1 MASALPRLDEIVEEF
16 AELTDG
22 TERLEYLIE
31 LGDCLTAFPEAA
43 RTESNRVQGCQS
55 NVWLVLDPAPTVVSP
70 PVVSPAGASST
81 GASSTGVTSP
91 VEPRLRFLADSD
103 APMVRGLVAILLAAF
118 SNHTPREI
126 LAFGVEPLFE
136 RLKLRTFLSPMRSN
150 GLHSMVLFVR
160 SIAEQAEAARIR
172 LQTPAAA
179 ASENVSGSA
188 SVSGS
193 ANVSGSADVSGG
205 AHASSESLVMPVP
218 NANPPRGAA
227 AQSAAMPSSAQLVER
242 LTDAEVAALR
252 DDFPILGTTVSDGL
266 PLVYLDNAAT
276 TQRPRAVI
284 DAMREAYECYFS
296 NVHRGGHTLAARTTE
311 RYEGARESVRRLLN
325 AARKHEVIFT
335 SGTTASVNLVA
346 NSWGLA
352 NVRAGDEILLT
363 IMEHHSNIVPWQ
375 QLAARTRCRLRFAP
389 LTADGR
395 LDLDAW
401 SGMLNERTRLAAF
414 TAVSN
419 VLGTVNPIHE
429 MTRRAHAADAV
440 VMVDAAQAAPHERL
454 DVRQLDADFVA
465 FSGHKMLG
473 PAGIGVLY
481 GKEALLE
488 AMPPFLGGGS
498 MIRSVTTDGFEPAML
513 PAKFEAGT
521 PPIVDAIALG
531 AAIEYLERIGLDR
544 IHQHELRLCR
554 AAHTALAGIDGVEL
568 LGPAPEHKGGIATF
582 TMRGAHADEIAK
594 VLDTCGVAVRAGH
607 HCAMPLHER
616 LGVPASCRAS
626 FYFYNT
632 LEEVERF
639 AESLRTAR
647 RLFDRAA
654 ARASRPHE

>member
-1 MASALPRLDEIVEEF
+1 MASALPRLDEIVDEF
-16 AELTDG
+16 AELADG

-31 LGDCLTAFPEAA
+31 LGDCLTDFPESA
-43 RTESNRVQGCQS
+43 RTEANRVQGCQS
-55 NVWLVLDPAPTVVSP
+55 NVWLILDEP
-70 PVVSPAGASST
+70 PVAMG
-81 GASSTGVTSP
+81 
-91 VEPRLRFLADSD
+91 EPRLRFRADSD

-160 SIAEQAEAARIR
+160 ALAQKAEAARAGADR
-172 LQTPAAA
+172 TPVVAEHTP
-179 ASENVSGSA
+179 SR
-188 SVSGS
+188 
-193 ANVSGSADVSGG
+193 
-205 AHASSESLVMPVP
+205 PVVP
-218 NANPPRGAA
+218 TTEAPVVP
-227 AQSAAMPSSAQLVER
+227 
-242 LTDAEVAALR
+242 LTDDEVLTLR
-252 DDFPILGTTVSDGL
+252 ADFPILGTTVGDGV

-284 DAMREAYECYFS
+284 DAMRDAYESYFS

-325 AARKHEVIFT
+325 AARKHEVVFT
-335 SGTTASVNLVA
+335 SGTTAAVNLVA
-346 NSWGLA
+346 NSWGMA

-375 QLAARTRCRLRFAP
+375 QLAARTGCRLRFAP
-389 LTADGR
+389 LAADGR
-395 LDLDAW
+395 LDLEAW
-401 SGMLNERTRLAAF
+401 TEMLTERTRLAAF

-419 VLGTVNPIHE
+419 VLGSINPIEE
-429 MTRRAHAADAV
+429 MTRRAHAAGAV
-440 VMVDAAQAAPHERL
+440 VMVDAAQSAPHQRL
-454 DVRQLDADFVA
+454 DVRRIDADFVA

-473 PAGIGVLY
+473 PTGIGVLY

-498 MIRSVTTDGFEPAML
+498 MIRTVTIDGFEPAML

-531 AAIEYLERIGLDR
+531 AAIEYLERIGLER
-544 IHQHELRLCR
+544 IHRHEERLCR
-554 AAHTALAGIDGVEL
+554 AAHEALSRIDGVEL

-582 TMRGAHADEIAK
+582 TMRGAHPDEIAK
-594 VLDTCGVAVRAGH
+594 VLDAQGIAVRAGH

-616 LGVPASCRAS
+616 LGLPASCRAS

-632 LEEVERF
+632 MAEVEQLT
-639 AESLRTAR
+639 ESLRTAR

-654 ARASRPHE
+654 ARAAKTS

>member
-1 MASALPRLDEIVEEF
+1 MVSTLPRLDEIVEEF

-31 LGDCLTAFPEAA
+31 LGDCLTAFPDAA

-55 NVWLVLDPAPTVVSP
+55 NVWLVLAD
-70 PVVSPAGASST
+70 T
-81 GASSTGVTSP
+81 GLKAD
-91 VEPRLRFLADSD
+91 EPRLRFLADSD
-103 APMVRGLVAILLAAF
+103 APMVRGLVAILLSAF
-118 SNHTPREI
+118 SNRTPREI

-160 SIAEQAEAARIR
+160 ALAEKAEAAR
-172 LQTPAAA
+172 LAALPAPPGSPSVTAVPLDGAVPAGAVAA
-179 ASENVSGSA
+179 GS
-188 SVSGS
+188 
-193 ANVSGSADVSGG
+193 
-205 AHASSESLVMPVP
+205 
-218 NANPPRGAA
+218 
-227 AQSAAMPSSAQLVER
+227 
-242 LTDAEVAALR
+242 AEVAALETVPVAPLTDDEVAQWR
-252 DDFPILGTTVSDGL
+252 ADFPILATTVGDGV

-276 TQRPRAVI
+276 TQRPRVVI
-284 DAMREAYECYFS
+284 DAIREAYECYFS

-311 RYEGARESVRRLLN
+311 RYEGAREAVRRLLN
-325 AARKHEVIFT
+325 AERKHEIIFT
-335 SGTTASVNLVA
+335 SGTTAAVNLVA
-346 NSWGLA
+346 HSWGLA

-375 QLAARTRCRLRFAP
+375 QLAARTGCRLLFAP
-389 LTADGR
+389 IAADGR

-401 SGMLNERTRLAAF
+401 TGMLSERTRLAAF

-419 VLGTVNPIHE
+419 VLGSVNPVEE
-429 MTRRAHAADAV
+429 MTRRAHAAGAV
-440 VMVDAAQAAPHERL
+440 VMVDAAQSAPHQRL
-454 DVRQLDADFVA
+454 DVRRLGADFLA

-498 MIRSVTTDGFEPAML
+498 MIRTVTTDGFEPAML

-531 AAIEYLERIGLDR
+531 AAIAYLQRIGLDR
-544 IHQHELRLCR
+544 IHRHEERLCR
-554 AAHTALAGIDGVEL
+554 AAHEALATIEGVHL

-594 VLDTCGVAVRAGH
+594 VLDAQGIAVRAGH

-616 LGVPASCRAS
+616 LGLPASCRAS

-632 LEEVERF
+632 VGEVERF

-647 RLFDRAA
+647 RLFDRSA
-654 ARASRPHE
+654 ARTSHRG

>member
-1 MASALPRLDEIVEEF
+1 MASALPRLDEIVDEF

-43 RTESNRVQGCQS
+43 RTEANRVQGCQS
-55 NVWLVLDPAPTVVSP
+55 NVWLVLDPAPSVVSP
-70 PVVSPAGASST
+70 SVMPTAGASRT
-81 GASSTGVTSP
+81 GASSP

-172 LQTPAAA
+172 LQTPATEGSA
-179 ASENVSGSA
+179 NVSGSA
-188 SVSGS
+188 SVSG
-193 ANVSGSADVSGG
+193 G
-205 AHASSESLVMPVP
+205 AGASSESLVMPVP

-227 AQSAAMPSSAQLVER
+227 QSSAADPSAAMPSSAQLVKP

-252 DDFPILGTTVSDGL
+252 DDFPILRTTVGDGL

-284 DAMREAYECYFS
+284 DAIREAYECYFS

-375 QLAARTRCRLRFAP
+375 QLAARTGCRLRFAP

-429 MTRRAHAADAV
+429 MTRRAHAAGVV

-554 AAHTALAGIDGVEL
+554 AAHTELGGIDGVEL

-654 ARASRPHE
+654 ARASRSH